1 MTPATRKIELM
12 GLVGLEGLDF
22 HEGDVG
28 FLSSTTQPT
37 ATSSNVGLIK
47 SIKHCFIVIGAVTLR
62 NKLK

>member
-1 MTPATRKIELM
+1 M
-12 GLVGLEGLDF
+12 GLAGLEGLDF

-47 SIKHCFIVIGAVTLR
+47 SIKHCFIVIGAVTLP